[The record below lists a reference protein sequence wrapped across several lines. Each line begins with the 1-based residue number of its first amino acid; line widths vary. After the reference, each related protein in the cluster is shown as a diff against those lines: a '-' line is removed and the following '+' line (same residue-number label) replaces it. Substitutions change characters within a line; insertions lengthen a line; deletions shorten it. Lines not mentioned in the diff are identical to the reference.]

1 MMSVDRKKDL
11 LELKDLTEF
20 EFEKIFSITAKLKL
34 DPFQKTLLNKTIA
47 LIFTKSSTRTR
58 VSFEVGIAQ
67 LGGKSLFLSPND
79 IQLGRGETIEDTS
92 KVLSRY
98 LDGIIIRTF
107 DHKDI
112 QIFAE
117 HASIPVINGLTDLS
131 HPCQVLTDLYTIIE
145 KKGTLKGKKIVFIGD
160 CKNNMAYSW
169 LMAASVLG
177 LHVVFTGHK
186 DYLPEQKYVD
196 MARNNKPHS
205 DTKIEIFIDPEDALN
220 SADVIYTDVWTS
232 MGQEEEAIA
241 RSRDLA
247 RWQVNK
253 ELMKLAKPDA
263 IFMHCLPAHRG
274 EEVTMAVLEGE
285 NSVVF
290 DQAEN
295 RMHVQK
301 AILTWLFDNIS

>member
-1 MMSVDRKKDL
+1 MCVDRKRDL
-11 LELKDLTEF
+11 LELKNLTIEEF
-20 EFEKIFSITAKLKL
+20 ERIFAITARLKK
-34 DPFQKTLLNKTIA
+34 DPLQTTLLNKTIA
-47 LIFTKSSTRTR
+47 MIFTKSSTRTR
-58 VSFEVGIAQ
+58 VSFEVGISQ

-79 IQLGRGETIEDTS
+79 IQLGRGETIEDTA

-107 DHKDI
+107 DHQDI
-112 QIFAE
+112 EIFAN
-117 HASIPVINGLTDLS
+117 HASLPVINGLTDLS

-160 CKNNMAYSW
+160 CRNNMAYSW

-177 LHVVFTGHK
+177 LHIVFTGHH
-186 DYLPEQKYVD
+186 DYLPKEQYVER
-196 MARNNKPHS
+196 ARNNNPHA
-205 DTKIEIFIDPEDALN
+205 DTRIEIQIDPEDALA
-220 SADVIYTDVWTS
+220 SADVVYTDVWTS
-232 MGQEEEAIA
+232 MGQEDESAE

-247 RWQVNK
+247 KWQVN
-253 ELMKLAKPDA
+253 ENLMKLAKSDA

-274 EEVTMAVLEGE
+274 EEVSKEVLEGK

-301 AILTWLFDNIS
+301 AILTWLFDLP

>member
-1 MMSVDRKKDL
+1 MCVDRKRDL
-11 LELKDLTEF
+11 LELKNLTIEEF
-20 EFEKIFSITAKLKL
+20 ERIFAITARLKKNPL
-34 DPFQKTLLNKTIA
+34 QTTLLNKTIA
-47 LIFTKSSTRTR
+47 MIFTKSSTRTR
-58 VSFEVGIAQ
+58 VSFEVGISQ
-67 LGGKSLFLSPND
+67 LGGRSLFLSPND
-79 IQLGRGETIEDTS
+79 IQLGRGETIEDTA

-107 DHKDI
+107 DHQDI
-112 QIFAE
+112 EIFAK
-117 HASIPVINGLTDLS
+117 HASLPVINGLTDLS

-160 CKNNMAYSW
+160 CRNNMAYSW

-177 LHVVFTGHK
+177 LHIVFTGHH
-186 DYLPEQKYVD
+186 DYLPEEQYVEL
-196 MARNNKPHS
+196 ARNNNPHA
-205 DTKIEIFIDPEDALN
+205 DTRIEIQTDPEDALA
-220 SADVIYTDVWTS
+220 SADVVYTDVWTS
-232 MGQEEEAIA
+232 MGQEDESAE

-247 RWQVNK
+247 KWQVN
-253 ELMKLAKPDA
+253 ENLMELAKSDA

-274 EEVTMAVLEGE
+274 EEVSQEVLEGK

-301 AILTWLFDNIS
+301 AILTWLFDDMS